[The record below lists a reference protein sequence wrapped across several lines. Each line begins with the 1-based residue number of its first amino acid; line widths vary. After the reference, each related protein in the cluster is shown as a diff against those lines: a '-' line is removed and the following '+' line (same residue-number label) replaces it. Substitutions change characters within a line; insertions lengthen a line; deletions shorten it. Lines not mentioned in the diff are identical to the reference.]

1 MDYWNPTITA
11 AIGPKY
17 LAIVKALADDIRSG
31 RLPPGVRLPPQR
43 TLAKHLNVDL
53 TTVTRAFNEARR
65 TGLINATAGRGSF
78 VRSAAPMFPAR
89 RKLDPSSSVDFS
101 MNMPPQPPEA
111 RLAKRMEASLSKLAG
126 SPGFLDRMQYQDSA
140 GNLADRAT
148 AAEWLRPRIG
158 AVPVQRILAAGG
170 AQTALSAILGVVLKP
185 SDALCVP

>member
-65 TGLINATAGRGSF
+65 TGLIDATAGRGSF
-78 VRSAAPMFPAR
+78 VRGSAPPAPALRTP
-89 RKLDPSSSVDFS
+89 DPSGSVNFS
-101 MNMPPQPPEA
+101 MNMPPQPAAA
-111 RLAKRMEASLSKLAG
+111 RLTERMKA
-126 SPGFLDRMQYQDSA
+126 
-140 GNLADRAT
+140 
-148 AAEWLRPRIG
+148 
-158 AVPVQRILAAGG
+158 
-170 AQTALSAILGVVLKP
+170 
-185 SDALCVP
+185 